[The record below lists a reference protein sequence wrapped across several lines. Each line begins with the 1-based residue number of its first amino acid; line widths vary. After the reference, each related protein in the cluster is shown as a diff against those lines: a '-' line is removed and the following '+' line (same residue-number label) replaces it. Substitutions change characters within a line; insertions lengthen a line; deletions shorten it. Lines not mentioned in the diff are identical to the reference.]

1 MMRTFASLVR
11 GERGAVAIELAL
23 AAPLLGMM
31 LIGLIDMSTAYSNKL
46 RLEQIAQRSI
56 EKVQAM
62 GFETADEDDLE
73 DEAVAAATAAG
84 FTGATAEVTYWL
96 ECDGTAAATYT
107 EVCVT
112 GPTARYVQLDI
123 AHTFTPVIAHRFAN
137 SNTDGTMTVRGIAG
151 IRIQ

>member
-1 MMRTFASLVR
+1 MMRTLASLLR

-31 LIGLIDMSTAYSNKL
+31 LIGLIDLSTAYSNKL

-62 GFETADEDDLE
+62 GFETSEEEALETEAAD
-73 DEAVAAATAAG
+73 AAEAAG
-84 FTGATAEVTYWL
+84 FDGAVADVTFWL
-96 ECDGTAAATYT
+96 ECNGTAAATYT
-107 EVCVT
+107 EACTV

-123 AHTFTPVIAHRFAN
+123 EHSFAPAIAHRFTN
-137 SNTDGTMTVRGIAG
+137 SNADGTMTVRGVAG